1 MLPDTL
7 TTQSKARSMRPTMLP
22 VVTLL
27 AVAPFANAQVALQ
40 PKAGAPLDGLT
51 PAQLEL
57 FWAGHEAYSTPVTIA
72 GGLGP
77 IMNKSNCVSCHTNP
91 IGGWGS
97 IAVHHYG
104 IEDKGEFMLLP
115 GETQS
120 LLQSLAISPGCAE
133 VVPPEATVF
142 VQRITNSSLA
152 FGLIEAIP
160 DAAIAANA
168 DGTDSNGDGIS
179 GRVHWVHLLEDPTG
193 PLRAGR
199 FGWKAQVA
207 STLSFSGDASRNEMG
222 LTNDLV
228 PVENAPNGNTAILT
242 QCDAV
247 ADPEDA
253 PDSEG
258 FRFIDRVTHFQRY
271 LAQPP
276 QTPKSGMTGEAV
288 FNAIGCNA
296 CHVRD
301 WTTSDS
307 PSLETAIRNM
317 AIKPYSDFLLH
328 NMGGLG
334 DGVQQGDADES
345 EMRTPVLWN
354 LRTRDPMLHTG
365 AAAGGTF
372 ATRVTKAIELHGPFG
387 EGAASAAAFM
397 ALGGTQKAQLI
408 SFLGSLGKLEFD
420 LEPDHLVDSLDF
432 PLFQACFATGSAS
445 PDTNCGV
452 ADINQD
458 GLINMVDAHAFMQAY
473 EGAQGTADCDGDGQ
487 SDLMEILL
495 GAPDL
500 DGNLTPD
507 DCVGCVADFNA
518 DGQRNGA
525 DLAILLAAWGTD
537 QADTNGDGVT
547 NGVDLGTLLA
557 GWGSCG

>member
-1 MLPDTL
+1 MPRMMLPT
-7 TTQSKARSMRPTMLP
+7 A
-22 VVTLL
+22 TLL
-27 AVAPFANAQVALQ
+27 LVVPLATARAIDIQ
-40 PKAGAPLDGLT
+40 PKAGAPLAGLT
-51 PAQLEL
+51 TAQLEL
-57 FWAGHEAYSTPVTIA
+57 FWAGHEAYSTPITVA

-77 IMNKSNCVSCHTNP
+77 IMNKSNCISCHTNP

-97 IAVHHYG
+97 IAVNHYG
-104 IEDKGEFMLLP
+104 IEKKGEFMLLP

-120 LLQSLAISPGCAE
+120 LLQTLAVSPLCAE
-133 VVPPEATVF
+133 VVPEDATVF
-142 VQRITNSSLA
+142 IQRITNSSLA

-160 DAAIAANA
+160 DASIAANA
-168 DGTDSNGDGIS
+168 DATDANADGIS
-179 GRVHWVHLLEDPTG
+179 GRVHWVNLLEDPTG

-207 STLSFSGDASRNEMG
+207 STLSFSGDAARNEMG
-222 LTNDLV
+222 LTNALV
-228 PVENAPNGNTAILT
+228 PGENAPNGNASILT
-242 QCDAV
+242 ECDSV

-296 CHVRD
+296 CHIRD
-301 WTTSDS
+301 WTTSNS
-307 PSLETAIRNM
+307 PSLEDAIRNK

-354 LRTRDPMLHTG
+354 LRTRDPMLHHG

-408 SFLGSLGKLEFD
+408 AFLGSLGKLEFD
-420 LEPDHLVDSLDF
+420 LDPDNQVDAFDF
-432 PLFQACFATGSAS
+432 TLFQPCFANGAAS

-452 ADINQD
+452 ADFNQD
-458 GLINMVDAHAFMQAY
+458 GLINMVDADAFMQAY
-473 EGAQGTADCDGDGQ
+473 EGAEGTGDCDRDGQ
-487 SDLMEILL
+487 IDLMEILL
-495 GAPDL
+495 GAPDA
-500 DGNLTPD
+500 DSDFIPD
-507 DCVGCVADFNA
+507 DCVGCQADFN
-518 DGQRNGA
+518 
-525 DLAILLAAWGTD
+525 
-537 QADTNGDGVT
+537 GDGHRD
-547 NGVDLGTLLA
+547 GVDLGILLA
-557 GWGSCG
+557 GWGTAAADATGDGVTDGVDLGILLAGWGTCG